1 MKSPRPKVLHEVAG
15 RPLIHY
21 PLIALERLGADPAI
35 VVVGFGADQVEA
47 ACRPFGARIAHQ
59 AEQRG
64 TGHAV
69 LCALP
74 QLGDFEG
81 EVLLLYCDLPLLS
94 AETLEGLVR
103 AHRTAGAT
111 LSLLT
116 ARIEDPTGFGRIVR
130 RDGAVVAIV
139 EQRDCTA
146 EQRAIDEVNVG
157 IYCTDADFLRRALPA
172 LKPNNAQKELYLTD
186 IVAAAVAE
194 GSVVASA
201 PAPSAETAQV
211 NWKGELAE
219 MEREMRARINRH
231 WMDAGVTLEDPETT
245 YIGADV
251 QIGADTILGPNVTL
265 RGRTRVGA
273 GCRFDGN
280 AFVENSSIGDGAHVK
295 YSVVMDGADVAGGC
309 DVGPFAHLRPGAQL
323 GEQASI
329 GNFVEVKKSVIG
341 ARTKARHLAYLGDAQ
356 IGSDANI
363 GAGTITCNY
372 DGFRKHRT
380 VIGDRVQVGSDS
392 QLIAPVTV
400 GDDAY
405 IATAT
410 TVRKDVPDGALVFNS
425 RDQLTRPGWVAAR
438 RAREAGEKAT
448 TAASAK
454 PKPKRAESK
463 AKPPRRAKPA
473 PKKRVAAAK
482 KRKAPKRRG

>member
-1 MKSPRPKVLHEVAG
+1 VLAAGRGTRMKSKRPKVLHEVAG
-15 RPLIHY
+15 RPLLHY

-35 VVVGFGADQVEA
+35 VVVGYGAAEVQAACSRFGAVFA
-47 ACRPFGARIAHQ
+47 PQ

-81 EVLLLYCDLPLLS
+81 EVLLLYADLPLLS

-103 AHRTAGAT
+103 AHRTAGAA

-116 ARIEDPTGFGRIVR
+116 ARIPEPYGFGRIVR
-130 RDGAVVAIV
+130 RDGRVIAIV
-139 EQRDCTA
+139 EQRDATP
-146 EQRAIDEVNVG
+146 EVDAIDEVNVG
-157 IYCTDADFLRRALPA
+157 IYCTEAAFLRRALPR
-172 LKPNNAQKELYLTD
+172 LQPNNAQGELYLTD
-186 IVAAAVAE
+186 IVAMAVAE
-194 GSVVASA
+194 GGIVASA

-211 NWKGELAE
+211 NWRGELAE
-219 MEREMRARINRH
+219 MEREMQRRIARH
-231 WMDAGVTLEDPETT
+231 WMENGVTLEAPESA

-251 QIGADTILGPNVTL
+251 VIGADTVLGPNVSL
-265 RGRTRVGA
+265 RGHTRIGS

-280 AFVENSSIGDGAHVK
+280 ALVRDSVLADGVHVK
-295 YSVVMDGADVAGGC
+295 YGVVMEEARVGTGA
-309 DVGPFAHLRPGAQL
+309 DVGPFAHLRAGADL
-323 GEQASI
+323 GAGVSI

-341 ARTKARHLAYLGDAQ
+341 ARTKARHLAYLGDAE
-356 IGSDANI
+356 IGSDVNI

-392 QLIAPVTV
+392 QLVAPVTL

-405 IATAT
+405 VATAT
-410 TVRKDVPDGALVFNS
+410 TVRKDVPAGALVFNS
-425 RDQLTRPGWVAAR
+425 RDQMTRPGWVAAR
-438 RAREAGEKAT
+438 RAREAGAAT
-448 TAASAK
+448 PA
-454 PKPKRAESK
+454 K
-463 AKPPRRAKPA
+463 AKKKPPAKTKAPA
-473 PKKRVAAAK
+473 KKPTPAK
-482 KRKAPKRRG
+482 KRRR